1 MSGGGARRLR
11 LFFALW
17 PSDVLRA
24 ELAAAAASACAQV
37 KGEPV
42 PPGNLHVTLVFLG
55 SAPGAALAPLIE
67 AGGQEPWP
75 AVELG
80 FGRLEYWAKPRV
92 LVAMPLELPPAGRE
106 IVDRLWKAVV
116 LLGFERE
123 SRPWQPH
130 VTLVRRVRR
139 PPPEN
144 LTLAPVEASAW
155 RLALVESTA
164 HPEGVRYKP
173 LAEWPLS

>member
-42 PPGNLHVTLVFLG
+42 PPRNLHVTLVFLG

-75 AVELG
+75 AV
-80 FGRLEYWAKPRV
+80 
-92 LVAMPLELPPAGRE
+92 
-106 IVDRLWKAVV
+106 
-116 LLGFERE
+116 
-123 SRPWQPH
+123 
-130 VTLVRRVRR
+130 
-139 PPPEN
+139 
-144 LTLAPVEASAW
+144 
-155 RLALVESTA
+155 
-164 HPEGVRYKP
+164 
-173 LAEWPLS
+173 